1 MAIWQKPH
9 DLTTLATM
17 GEGTIDAWL
26 GLTITEI
33 GEDFLTGELPV
44 DHRTRQ
50 PFGLLHGGANVVL
63 AETLG
68 SLGGWLAAPPG
79 FRCVGLEV
87 NANHLAAARDGVV
100 RGVARPIHLGQ
111 RTQVWGIEIRRADG
125 QLSCISRLTL
135 AVIPER

>member
-1 MAIWQKPH
+1 MAIWQKAH
-9 DLTTLATM
+9 ELASLASM
-17 GEGTIDAWL
+17 GEGTIDAHL

-33 GEDFLTGELPV
+33 GEDFLAGELPV
-44 DHRTRQ
+44 DQRTKQ

-87 NANHLAAARDGVV
+87 NANHLASARDGVV

>member
-9 DLTTLATM
+9 DLATLAPM

-26 GLTITEI
+26 GLKITGI
-33 GEDFLTGELPV
+33 GEDFLAGELPV

-68 SLGGWLAAPPG
+68 SLGGWLASPPG

-87 NANHLAAARDGVV
+87 NANHLASAREGVV
-100 RGVARPIHLGQ
+100 RGMARPIHLGQ
-111 RTQVWGIEIRRADG
+111 RTQVWGIEIRRDDG

>member
-9 DLTTLATM
+9 DLATLASM
-17 GEGTIDAWL
+17 GEGTIDAHL

-33 GEDFLTGELPV
+33 GADFLTGELPV

-87 NANHLAAARDGVV
+87 NANHLAAARAGVV

-111 RTQVWGIEIRRADG
+111 RTQVWGIEIRRDDG